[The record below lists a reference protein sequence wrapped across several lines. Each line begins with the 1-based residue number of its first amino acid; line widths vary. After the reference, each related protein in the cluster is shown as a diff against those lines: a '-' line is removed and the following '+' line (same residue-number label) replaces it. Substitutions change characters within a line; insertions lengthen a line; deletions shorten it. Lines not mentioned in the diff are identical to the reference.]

1 METDLLFRPATEL
14 ANLIRGGEIA
24 SRELVEAS
32 LARIEALEPDLNAF
46 THLDPE
52 AALAAADQV
61 RPGDERPFAG
71 VPIAI
76 KDTAE
81 VADWPYTLG
90 SDVFGD
96 FVPSYDSFVVRR
108 LREAGFVLV
117 GKTSLPEFGILPVT
131 EPRRFGPT
139 RNPWDTERT
148 PGGSSGGAAA
158 AVAAGMLPLAHGSD
172 GGGSIR
178 IPAACCGLVGLKPSR
193 GRVSRGP
200 DQGEDF
206 LVQEGVLPRTV
217 SETAELLDV
226 LAGYEPGD
234 VSWAP
239 APPEPFAAAA
249 GREPGRLRI
258 GFTTDAAIQAELDP
272 QCERAV
278 RDAAELLSSLGHE
291 VDEVEAPWAGQDL
304 LRVFTLI
311 FGTPVAMGVFFGA
324 QVTGREPSE
333 ELVEPLTWTIWNG
346 IRERTALDYLLA
358 RTQLSGAARAIVAL
372 WNEFDVVMTPAL
384 AQRPVR
390 IGDIDACSD
399 DPWEDFR
406 RSGEFTPYTAVFNVT
421 GQPAISL
428 PLFHGDDGLP
438 ARAVC
443 REQAPNLR
451 GRERLGGVVDDRL
464 EQAAGEV
471 QAADEAGDPPFAGEP
486 LGVSQHV
493 HGARVGASGDD
504 HEALALHVHDHVLV
518 VPDHRVRLP
527 AAVRAGVV
535 DREALLERGHALDLA
550 GHQDRVVEQQRFRA
564 LLDQL
569 ETFPVEVAAAGR
581 RQPQLRSGGEHDLA
595 LAPGLW
601 VDDEWE
607 PCGAVSAKKALETAV
622 VVRVSV

>member
-1 METDLLFRPATEL
+1 METDLLFKPASDL
-14 ANLIRGGEIA
+14 AALIRDGELSA
-24 SRELVEAS
+24 RELMETA
-32 LARIEALEPDLNAF
+32 LERIEALEPELNAF

-52 AALAAADQV
+52 SALAAAERV
-61 RPGDERPFAG
+61 HPGDERPFAG

-81 VADWPYTLG
+81 VAGWPYTLG

-206 LVQEGVLPRTV
+206 LVQDGVLTRTV
-217 SETAELLDV
+217 RETAELLDL

-234 VSWAP
+234 ASWAP
-239 APPEPFAAAA
+239 RPSEPFAAAA

-258 GFTTDAAIQAELDP
+258 AFTTGAAVQAELDP
-272 QCERAV
+272 QCERAL
-278 RDAAELLSSLGHE
+278 RDAAGLLSSLGHE
-291 VDEVEAPWAGQDL
+291 LEEVDAPWAGQDL
-304 LRVFTLI
+304 LRVFTLV

-333 ELVEPLTWTIWNG
+333 GLVEPLTWTIWNG
-346 IRERTALDYLLA
+346 IRERTALDYMLA
-358 RTQLSGAARAIVAL
+358 RTQLAAASRGIVAL
-372 WNEFDVVMTPAL
+372 WSNFDVVMTPAL
-384 AQRPVR
+384 AQRPVH

-438 ARAVC
+438 LGVQLA
-443 REQAPNLR
+443 
-451 GRERLGGVVDDRL
+451 GRP
-464 EQAAGEV
+464 
-471 QAADEAGDPPFAGEP
+471 ADEAT
-486 LGVSQHV
+486 LLS
-493 HGARVGASGDD
+493 
-504 HEALALHVHDHVLV
+504 LA
-518 VPDHRVRLP
+518 
-527 AAVRAGVV
+527 A
-535 DREALLERGHALDLA
+535 
-550 GHQDRVVEQQRFRA
+550 
-564 LLDQL
+564 QL
-569 ETFPVEVAAAGR
+569 EAARPWADR
-581 RQPQLRSGGEHDLA
+581 RPELA
-595 LAPGLW
+595 
-601 VDDEWE
+601 
-607 PCGAVSAKKALETAV
+607 TA
-622 VVRVSV
+622 

>member
-1 METDLLFRPATEL
+1 METDLLFKPASDL
-14 ANLIRGGEIA
+14 AALIRDGELSA
-24 SRELVEAS
+24 RELMETA
-32 LARIEALEPDLNAF
+32 LERIEALEPELNAF

-52 AALAAADQV
+52 SALAAAERV
-61 RPGDERPFAG
+61 HPGDERPFAG

-81 VADWPYTLG
+81 VAGWPYTLG

-206 LVQEGVLPRTV
+206 LVQDGVLTRTV
-217 SETAELLDV
+217 GETAELLDL

-234 VSWAP
+234 ASWAP
-239 APPEPFAAAA
+239 PPSEPFAAAA

-258 GFTTDAAIQAELDP
+258 AFTTGAAVQAELDP
-272 QCERAV
+272 QCERAL
-278 RDAAELLSSLGHE
+278 RDAAGLLSSLGHE
-291 VDEVEAPWAGQDL
+291 LEEVDAPWAGQDL
-304 LRVFTLI
+304 LRVFTLV
-311 FGTPVAMGVFFGA
+311 FGTPVAMGVLFGA

-333 ELVEPLTWTIWNG
+333 GLVEPLTWTIWNG
-346 IRERTALDYLLA
+346 IRERTALDYMLA
-358 RTQLSGAARAIVAL
+358 RTQLAAASRGIVAL
-372 WNEFDVVMTPAL
+372 WSNFDVVMTPAL
-384 AQRPVR
+384 AQRPVH

-438 ARAVC
+438 LGVQLA
-443 REQAPNLR
+443 
-451 GRERLGGVVDDRL
+451 GRP
-464 EQAAGEV
+464 
-471 QAADEAGDPPFAGEP
+471 ADEAT
-486 LGVSQHV
+486 LLS
-493 HGARVGASGDD
+493 
-504 HEALALHVHDHVLV
+504 LA
-518 VPDHRVRLP
+518 
-527 AAVRAGVV
+527 A
-535 DREALLERGHALDLA
+535 
-550 GHQDRVVEQQRFRA
+550 
-564 LLDQL
+564 QL
-569 ETFPVEVAAAGR
+569 EAARPWADR
-581 RQPQLRSGGEHDLA
+581 RPELA
-595 LAPGLW
+595 
-601 VDDEWE
+601 
-607 PCGAVSAKKALETAV
+607 TA
-622 VVRVSV
+622 